1 MIGTTLAGITFV
13 NYNDMDIHAGDDVE
27 ISVDEKIKDNEIAYV
42 VKLNG
47 ITPIGYIPKLSTIQK
62 WGEEAKERGD
72 LDSYNYN
79 RDRYVAT
86 KIIRDN
92 IYNDMAR
99 NHLPVIK
106 GFVARIVRDE
116 DNEVKSVGITVDY
129 M

>member
-13 NYNDMDIHAGDDVE
+13 NFEEIDIHAGDE
-27 ISVDEKIKDNEIAYV
+27 IEICIDNKIKDDEIAFV
-42 VKLNG
+42 VRHKG

-62 WGEEAKERGD
+62 WGEDAKERGD

-92 IYNDMAR
+92 IYNDMFR
-99 NHLPVIK
+99 NHLNVIN
-106 GFVARIVRDE
+106 GFVGRLVRDE
-116 DNEVKSVGITVDY
+116 DNQVKSIGITVDY